1 MDITLRYEN
10 SRDYKNITRINDLAF
25 GQKNEGILIEHL
37 RKNRDFLPELSI
49 VAEKDG
55 IIIGHILFFPIQIKS
70 KDNSYKS
77 VSLAPMAVLPE
88 YQNQGIGGRLI
99 RYGLEKCRGKG
110 YQSVIVLGHP
120 EYYPRFGFEKASK
133 WDIRPPFEAPDEA
146 FMAIELIEG
155 GLKGISGVVEYPD
168 EYSLAL

>member
-1 MDITLRYEN
+1 LDITLRFEK
-10 SRDYKNITRINDLAF
+10 SRDYKDITRINDLAF

-88 YQNQGIGGRLI
+88 YQNQGIGGKLI
-99 RYGLEKCRGKG
+99 RYGLEKCREKG

-133 WDIRPPFEAPDEA
+133 WGIRPPFEAPDEA

>member
-1 MDITLRYEN
+1 MDIRLRYEN
-10 SRDYKNITRINDLAF
+10 RRDYKDIIRINDLAF

-49 VAEKDG
+49 IAEKDG
-55 IIIGHILFFPIQIKS
+55 IIIGHILFFPVQIKS

-88 YQNQGIGGRLI
+88 YQNQGIGSKLV
-99 RYGLEKCRGKG
+99 RYGLEKCRERG

-146 FMAIELIEG
+146 FMALELIEG
-155 GLKGISGVVEYPD
+155 GLKGTSGVVEYPD
-168 EYSLAL
+168 EYSVAL

>member
-1 MDITLRYEN
+1 LDITLRFEK
-10 SRDYKNITRINDLAF
+10 SRDYKDITRINDLAF

-49 VAEKDG
+49 VAEKDC

-77 VSLAPMAVLPE
+77 VSLVPMAVLPE
-88 YQNQGIGGRLI
+88 YQNQGIGSKLI
-99 RYGLEKCRGKG
+99 RYGLEKCREKG
-110 YQSVIVLGHP
+110 CQLVIVLGHP

-133 WDIRPPFEAPDEA
+133 WGIRPPFEAPDEA
-146 FMAIELIEG
+146 FMAIELVEG
-155 GLKGISGVVEYPD
+155 GLKGVAGVVEYPD
-168 EYSLAL
+168 EYSAAL